1 MRADKIGQ
9 KRGRRLNRANALAEM
24 PPPWQSKVVIIKLY
38 IKIFWLPLLVRLMTC
53 LHALRPYR

>member
-38 IKIFWLPLLVRLMTC
+38 IKIF
-53 LHALRPYR
+53 